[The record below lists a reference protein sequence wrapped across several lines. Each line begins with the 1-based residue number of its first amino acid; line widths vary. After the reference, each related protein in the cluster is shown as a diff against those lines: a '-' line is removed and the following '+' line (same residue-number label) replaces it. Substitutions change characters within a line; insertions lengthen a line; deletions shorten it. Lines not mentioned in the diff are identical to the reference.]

1 MAAREDRYQDIDQ
14 NIAAN
19 LRTYREAG
27 SISQDELAR
36 RMADRGFGFSQA
48 TIWKIERGQRPVRA
62 SELVALAD
70 SLEVMLATS
79 LTDKPDTARHQVQL
93 EQANRKAH
101 HAYGTLKEA
110 AAGYLDAQVELV
122 VAARQAQDAGLAV
135 TELHTSWLDTPPE
148 EAVIQARVEADQDA
162 ARSEQ
167 VTNTVNTILDAL
179 RSNGYEPALRIEDVE
194 VHGGGPVPVRTPV
207 QPTAPRT
214 SGQRTPPA
222 RRNQTSTACQR
233 SAAANCS
240 NRTGQQ
246 RLELPGKDF
255 LTFTNDR
262 Q

>member
-1 MAAREDRYQDIDQ
+1 MAARDDRYQDIDQ

-27 SISQDELAR
+27 SISQEELAQ

-70 SLEVMLATS
+70 SLEIMTATS
-79 LTDKPDTARHQVQL
+79 LTRQPDSARHQVEL
-93 EQANRKAH
+93 DQANRKAH
-101 HAYGTLKEA
+101 HAYQALKEA

-148 EAVIQARVEADQDA
+148 EAVIEARVEIDQEA
-162 ARSEQ
+162 VRSEQ
-167 VTNTVNTILDAL
+167 VNDTVNKILDAL

-194 VHGGGPVPVRTPV
+194 IHGT
-207 QPTAPRT
+207 
-214 SGQRTPPA
+214 
-222 RRNQTSTACQR
+222 
-233 SAAANCS
+233 
-240 NRTGQQ
+240 
-246 RLELPGKDF
+246 E
-255 LTFTNDR
+255 
-262 Q
+262 